1 MVGDSLTRGV
11 GRLAAVMLLVV
22 AMFAAVPVFAGPAE
36 EIADATVAATYLA
49 GELVFASDRPA
60 GSR

>member
-1 MVGDSLTRGV
+1 VLDRD
-11 GRLAAVMLLVV
+11 
-22 AMFAAVPVFAGPAE
+22 PFAGPAE